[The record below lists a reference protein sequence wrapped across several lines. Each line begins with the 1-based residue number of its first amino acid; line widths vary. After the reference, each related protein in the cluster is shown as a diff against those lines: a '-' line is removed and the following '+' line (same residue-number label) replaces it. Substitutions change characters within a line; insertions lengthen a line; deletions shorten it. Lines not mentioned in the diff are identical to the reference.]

1 VRGVGGEKLIYK
13 RCAVINLIGGMY
25 LQTNVKVGDI
35 MTRDV
40 AYVTIPGDREQVLE
54 ILREK
59 QISGVPVV
67 KDGKLVG
74 IITRSDLLRNPSE
87 NQIAMLMTRN
97 PISVT
102 PDATLE
108 NAAMLMVEHNIQRL
122 PVVEDGK
129 LVGII
134 TVRDIINAIAELDI
148 MEDVN
153 KYLASRVVAVWS
165 ETPLPVVGMIMELAD
180 VKACPVLTSELELAG
195 VVRDKD
201 LIMYSVVED
210 SLHHSD
216 MSSASDEDEWT
227 WESMRDTLKLYYS
240 VSRIKLQDIPVK
252 DAMKETPTVSLN
264 GAYVSEVARL
274 MRRKDIEQVPVVTA
288 SNRLYGMVCDKD
300 LIKCL
305 ID

>member
-1 VRGVGGEKLIYK
+1 MRGVGGEKLIYK

-102 PDATLE
+102 PDATIE

-148 MEDVN
+148 MEEVN

-165 ETPLPVVGMIMELAD
+165 ETPLPD
-180 VKACPVLTSELELAG
+180 PC
-195 VVRDKD
+195 
-201 LIMYSVVED
+201 
-210 SLHHSD
+210 
-216 MSSASDEDEWT
+216 
-227 WESMRDTLKLYYS
+227 
-240 VSRIKLQDIPVK
+240 
-252 DAMKETPTVSLN
+252 
-264 GAYVSEVARL
+264 
-274 MRRKDIEQVPVVTA
+274 
-288 SNRLYGMVCDKD
+288 
-300 LIKCL
+300 
-305 ID
+305 